1 MKRLIGIFLA
11 LAVACGCCA
20 ASAGAEAG
28 APVSLID
35 SAKWQYNEEDDVYW
49 QVGIPYCSAP
59 ADLQYETLG
68 VFIPGAYFDA
78 IDNGDG
84 TYTCTV
90 NPEASVGGYTAET
103 APIVLPVD
111 TPGYAA
117 MPAPTDYVSA
127 ASSFTDAGFIYA
139 KAGCRGRDAGAPA
152 GVTDLKAAIRYLRCT
167 AEVLPG
173 NTDRIFS
180 FGMSGGGAQS
190 ALLGATGDSTL
201 YEPYLSAIG
210 AVENCSDA
218 VLGSMCWCPIT
229 NLDTANEAYEWNL
242 GVSRTDLDETMQ
254 ALSDGLADAYTDYIN
269 ALGLVDP
276 EGTVLTLDGSARGI
290 EDSGSYIEA
299 LRALIES
306 SLNHFLEDTAFPY
319 APASSGKSGFGGD
332 RGDFAGAL
340 PDGEFPAGGKGG
352 DFGGRPDGEMP
363 DGGKGGDRPTGGLT
377 GGRDG
382 ELSPED
388 WINGT
393 VEDGVQRLEGAGGVP
408 SAGETYE
415 TAEDYIAA
423 LNGDDP
429 WIQYDSASNTAT
441 ILSISRFV
449 TTCKSASKSVGAFDD
464 LNRAQAENLVFGY
477 GDGQGAHF
485 DSVMAELLAGTEYAE
500 AFTEDL
506 QKTDALG
513 SSVEDRLNM
522 YNPMYYI
529 EDYYEGYQSSNVAP
543 YWRIRTGI
551 NQGDTALTTEMNLA
565 LALQAYGA
573 DVDFETVWAQAHVE
587 AERTG
592 SSTDNFIAW
601 VSECLSDR

>member
-28 APVSLID
+28 APIPLID

-49 QVGIPYCSAP
+49 QVGILYCFAP

-68 VFIPGAYFDA
+68 VFVPGAYFDA

-90 NPEASVGGYTAET
+90 NSEASVGGYTAET

-117 MPAPTDYVSA
+117 MPAPMDYVGA

-139 KAGCRGRDAGAPA
+139 KAGCRGKDAGAPA
-152 GVTDLKAAIRYLRCT
+152 GVTDLKAAIRYLRYT

-180 FGMSGGGAQS
+180 FGMSGGAQS
-190 ALLGATGDSTL
+190 ALVGATGDSAL
-201 YEPYLSAIG
+201 YDPYLSVIG

-276 EGTVLTLDGSARGI
+276 EGTVLTLDGSVRGV
-290 EDSGSYIEA
+290 EDSGTYIEA

-306 SLNHFLEDTAFPY
+306 SLNHFLEDTVFPY
-319 APASSGKSGFGGD
+319 APASSGKGGFGGD

-340 PDGEFPAGGKGG
+340 LDGEFPAGGFAGGKGG
-352 DFGGRPDGEMP
+352 DFGDRPDGEMP
-363 DGGKGGDRPTGGLT
+363 DGGKGGERPTGGK
-377 GGRDG
+377 DG

-393 VEDGVQRLEGAGGVP
+393 VEDGVQRLEGAGGVA
-408 SAGETYE
+408 SSGETYD

-485 DSVMAELLAGTEYAE
+485 DSIMAELLADTEYTE

-513 SSVEDRLNM
+513 SSAEDRLDM